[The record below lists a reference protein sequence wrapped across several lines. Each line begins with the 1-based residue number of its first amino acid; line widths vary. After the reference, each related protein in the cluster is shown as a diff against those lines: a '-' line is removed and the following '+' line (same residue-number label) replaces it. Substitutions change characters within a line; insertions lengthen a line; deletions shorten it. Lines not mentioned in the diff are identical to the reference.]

1 MPFMKVLGGI
11 VSLPLMFLIPG
22 YVLLRGRLFDGVGES
37 WAERLLLV
45 LVLSTAITSLLAL
58 FMAEMGYLRI
68 WLLDIVLA
76 AVALLARLLFGGT
89 PRKVFWPRPGRRELV
104 IVGILLVLSVLMFFR
119 PAEYVVGEGDPGYY
133 FNIGYHLAHT
143 GELTVHDASI
153 PKMDDVE
160 LRAFYAYNIAQ
171 FFPFHLR
178 DRATG
183 RIQPLLYHLLPTWIG
198 VFIMLFGTFGG
209 LYLTP
214 LFALLGLLSIY
225 VLTRRL
231 SGVAGASAAALL
243 GAAFTLS
250 MWFARIPLSEIMGQF
265 FIVSALLLFLNF
277 IRSGNTLEGVACALA
292 ATSAAMVRPE
302 AALLFVPL
310 LVVMAARMVA
320 ARYRKADYVTAN
332 AMLLGAAAVL
342 IYIRLRE
349 FEYVSA
355 NFGKVVKVMGAQAN
369 MNTFLLACAA
379 VLALA
384 LVLFNLRPL
393 QRLLARLGEALRRR
407 LGPRLELLSR
417 SARGLLA
424 ALVLITFLWLYNFD
438 RGLVGART
446 PQKMFVNTAA
456 LLGGMAVF
464 AFVGGLCLL
473 IYKSDL
479 SFAFTASML
488 VVVLS
493 VGVQESSLAL
503 GLYPWDSRRYI
514 TLTVPLLL
522 AGFGYLAGRVWALKG
537 AVPKAAMVAVTAA
550 FLALFLF
557 FDAPLYNVVDYRG
570 VNAQLSELADRVD
583 GDVVA
588 FSDPYVAELLGIP
601 LRYQHGVDAR
611 KLAMLNDPWGLY
623 NVVLKYREEGRRL
636 LVDSNDPRARGVPF
650 NRGILLYLKFV
661 PAFDTTIAYPHVEPV
676 TSGRP
681 RQAVTRT
688 IPLTFYTLEP
698 RGTFTRR

>member
-1 MPFMKVLGGI
+1 ML
-11 VSLPLMFLIPG
+11 FLPG
-22 YVLLRGRLFDGVGES
+22 YALFRGRLFDGVGES

-45 LVLSTAITSLLAL
+45 LVLSAGVTSLFAL
-58 FMAEMGYLRI
+58 LMAEMGYLRI

-76 AVALLARLLFGGT
+76 AVALLARMLFGGT

-104 IVGILLVLSVLMFFR
+104 IVGVLLVLSVLMFFR

-133 FNIGYHLAHT
+133 FNIGYNLAHT

-153 PKMDDVE
+153 PKMGDME
-160 LRAFYAYNIAQ
+160 LRTFYGSNIAQ

-231 SGVAGASAAALL
+231 SGVAGASVAALL

-265 FIVSALLLFLNF
+265 FIVSSLLFFLDF
-277 IRSGNTLEGVACALA
+277 TRSGNTLEGVACALA
-292 ATSAAMVRPE
+292 ATCAAMVRPE

-310 LVVMAARMVA
+310 LVVMAARTVV

-332 AMLLGAAAVL
+332 VMLLGAAAVL
-342 IYIRLRE
+342 LYIKLRE

-369 MNTFLLACAA
+369 MNTFLLACAV

-384 LVLFNLRPL
+384 FVFFNLRPL
-393 QRLLARLGEALRRR
+393 QRRLARLGEEIRRR
-407 LGPRLELLSR
+407 LGPRLELVSR
-417 SARGLLA
+417 SARGVLA
-424 ALVLITFLWLYNFD
+424 ALVLVTFLWLYNFG
-438 RGLVGART
+438 RGLAGARA
-446 PQKMFVNTAA
+446 PQKMFMNTAA
-456 LLGGMAVF
+456 LLGRIAVF
-464 AFVGGLCLL
+464 TFVAGLCLL
-473 IYKSDL
+473 VFSSDL
-479 SFAFTASML
+479 SFAFIASSL

-503 GLYPWDSRRYI
+503 GQYPWDSRRFI
-514 TLTVPLLL
+514 TVTIPLLL
-522 AGFGYLAGRVWALKG
+522 VGFGYLAGRVWALKG
-537 AVPKAAMVAVTAA
+537 AVPKAAMVAVAAA

-570 VNAQLSELADRVD
+570 VDAQLSELAGRVD

-588 FSDPYVAELLGIP
+588 FSDQYVAELLGIP

-611 KLAMLNDPWGLY
+611 KIALLNDPWGLY
-623 NVVLKYREEGRRL
+623 TLVLLYQKEGRRL
-636 LVDSNDPRARGVPF
+636 LIDSNDPAARGVPF
-650 NRGILLYLKFV
+650 NRGILRYVRFV
-661 PAFDTTIAYPHVEPV
+661 PAFDAEITYPHLEPV

-681 RQAVTRT
+681 REAVTRT
-688 IPLTFYTLEP
+688 VPLTFYTVEP
-698 RGTFTRR
+698 RGVFTRR